1 MWCGSR
7 TLGMLCSSVM
17 NRVIPFS
24 LVGDWGEGNLKRGGI
39 GERSFFPG
47 ASAEER
53 ELFVIRTV
61 EERVVSVTVPRRT

>member
-1 MWCGSR
+1 M
-7 TLGMLCSSVM
+7 
-17 NRVIPFS
+17 
-24 LVGDWGEGNLKRGGI
+24 GDWGEGNLKRGGI

-61 EERVVSVTVPRRT
+61 EERVVSVTVPRRDVSIVAFFYGEYFIV